1 MADPEFEKRLGRLYV
16 EAPAFADADVF
27 ARRIED
33 KLARGWMLRRTLI
46 GVAGIGGG
54 LIAAGQ
60 MLGGHFAKAASGLST
75 ASVEAVQRGGQA
87 IGQLSVMRALPIGNE
102 VMWVGIGLAVLA
114 VVLMAARSL
123 EEF

>member
-1 MADPEFEKRLGRLYV
+1 MADPEFEKRLGRMFG

-27 ARRIED
+27 ARGIED
-33 KLARGWMLRRTLI
+33 RLARGWALRRVLI
-46 GVAGIGGG
+46 GAAGIGGG
-54 LIAAGQ
+54 VIAAAQ
-60 MLGGHFAKAASGLST
+60 MLGGHFTKAAVGFTS
-75 ASVEAVQRGGQA
+75 ASAEAVQRGGQA
-87 IGQLSVMRALPIGNE
+87 IGQLRILSDLPIGGE

>member
-1 MADPEFEKRLGRLYV
+1 MADPEFEKRLGRLFN
-16 EAPAFADADVF
+16 EAPPYGDSDAF

-33 KLARGWMLRRTLI
+33 KLGRAWMLRRTLI
-46 GVAGIGGG
+46 GAAGIGGG
-54 LIAAGQ
+54 LIAAAQ

-75 ASVEAVQRGGQA
+75 ASVDLVQRSGQA
-87 IGQLSVMRALPIGNE
+87 MGQVRALTALPIGNE
-102 VMWVGIGLAVLA
+102 VMWVGIGLAVAA

>member
-1 MADPEFEKRLGRLYV
+1 MADPEFEKRLGRLFT
-16 EAPAFADADVF
+16 EAPAYGDSDVF
-27 ARRIED
+27 ARRVED
-33 KLARGWMLRRTLI
+33 RLARGWMLRRTLI
-46 GVAGIGGG
+46 GAAGIGGG
-54 LIAAGQ
+54 VIAAVQ

-75 ASVEAVQRGGQA
+75 ASVEAVQRSGQA
-87 IGQLSVMRALPIGNE
+87 IGQMRVLTALPIGNE